1 MRSWH
6 SLPLLAALLAVL
18 LQPGWAHASVEN
30 NPLLQKE
37 GTQNTQRPQ
46 SRRRLLGDWKGTRTD
61 LENAGLKVSPYY
73 NYYFGILT
81 RRGIHRHSGSAD
93 LFLHLDFEKMGWMA
107 GAESLLQVKSTRGR
121 NVNPEVG
128 ALSDPFDDADF
139 DQLVYID

>member
-46 SRRRLLGDWKGTRTD
+46 SRAAYWEIGRELVRIWKMQ
-61 LENAGLKVSPYY
+61 A
-73 NYYFGILT
+73 
-81 RRGIHRHSGSAD
+81 
-93 LFLHLDFEKMGWMA
+93 
-107 GAESLLQVKSTRGR
+107 
-121 NVNPEVG
+121 
-128 ALSDPFDDADF
+128 
-139 DQLVYID
+139 